1 MPLYDRR
8 RFLRD
13 AGAAVWL
20 SAGDRL
26 ARAAPDGGAISGKI
40 VDEQSGQPISP
51 RLRLTDA
58 HGNDVVPLGHP
69 SELAPDAQQGDVR
82 FQSKRFAY
90 VDGNFSV
97 DPRALPLRYQVI
109 KGYEF
114 VIAEGQISA
123 EELRDG
129 GITIPLT
136 KWSSLAEHGWYSG
149 DINIHHISP
158 KTCRLEMEAEDL
170 DVANIL
176 TSDFTFD
183 QAEFEGKLNANSGGR
198 SLIYVTQE
206 FRNDHLGHLC
216 LLNLKQLVEPVT

>member
-26 ARAAPDGGAISGKI
+26 ARAAPDGSAISCKI
-40 VDEQSGQPISP
+40 VDEQSGQPISA

-58 HGNDVVPLGHP
+58 AGNDVLPAGHP

-90 VDGNFSV
+90 VDGTFDL
-97 DPRALPLRYQVI
+97 DPRALPLRSQVI
-109 KGYEF
+109 KGDEF
-114 VIAEGQISA
+114 VIAEGRISP
-123 EELRDG
+123 EELHG
-129 GITIPLT
+129 GAITIPLP
-136 KWSSLAEHGWYSG
+136 KWSSLAERGWYSG
-149 DINIHHISP
+149 DIHIHHISP

-170 DVANIL
+170 DIANIL

-183 QAEFEGKLNANSGGR
+183 QTEF
-198 SLIYVTQE
+198 
-206 FRNDHLGHLC
+206 
-216 LLNLKQLVEPVT
+216 